1 MIGRLKP
8 PAWAR
13 TAVATCPLLQLV
25 VADGMHGYR
34 DSQQVLVSIRSAT
47 VVGEAAEVDKNK
59 REWDS
64 EDSRSWT
71 RNRLLYLGRL
81 FRVRYRLMALGRR
94 DSRPKIWA
102 AAPWRLCDQRSTVLD
117 SIG

>member
-13 TAVATCPLLQLV
+13 TAVATCPLLQSI

-59 REWDS
+59 RECDS

-81 FRVRYRLMALGRR
+81 SRAISFDGFWGDMIVAQKDGQRR
-94 DSRPKIWA
+94 RGSCVI
-102 AAPWRLCDQRSTVLD
+102 SV
-117 SIG
+117 G